1 MANLLRQFL
10 AEDYRQHKSNTLYQS
25 VMDIIMRANR
35 KHFNEEVDN
44 VCEALGELVRER
56 YADEIAEAALNAN
69 KRLNSLILRL
79 SELGRTDDILKSAA
93 DPEYQQRLFEEFN
106 L

>member
-1 MANLLRQFL
+1 MILPNIAAGTSTVSITVSYTHL
-10 AEDYRQHKSNTLYQS
+10 
-25 VMDIIMRANR
+25 ANR

-69 KRLNSLILRL
+69 KRFCLLYTSTC
-79 SELGRTDDILKSAA
+79 SETFCLPACNITFGFCCLG
-93 DPEYQQRLFEEFN
+93 F
-106 L
+106 